1 MKRGSAVLLVEDG
14 VEVVVVEGLGV
25 EDKYYLDHVLSPHD
39 DDVFG
44 KYFLSFLMFLPRN
57 DYQKNWKRSSLLD
70 ETRHNG
76 EIRKTLAVSFAV

>member
-1 MKRGSAVLLVEDG
+1 VLLVEDG

-57 DYQKNWKRSSLLD
+57 YYQKNWKRSSLD
-70 ETRHNG
+70 ETRHNR
-76 EIRKTLAVSFAV
+76 EIRATLAVSFAV